1 MKAES
6 TTKPNKVA
14 VDRIGDKAIIH
25 LFDNIVNTVND
36 EGIEIY
42 EYDYYT
48 IEIPFRPSLESIVLD
63 DFDGWV
69 LEAKK
74 GISILTPSDADKIL
88 LLEVAVLEIAEMI
101 SEVSIND

>member
-25 LFDNIVNTVND
+25 LFDNILNTVND

-42 EYDYYT
+42 ESDHLT
-48 IEIPFRPSLESIVLD
+48 LEIPFRPGLETIVLS
-63 DFDGWV
+63 DFEGWV
-69 LEAKK
+69 IEAKK
-74 GISILTPSDADKIL
+74 GNDIYTPSNEDKML
-88 LLEVAVLEIAEMI
+88 LLEAAVLELAEMI

>member
-25 LFDNIVNTVND
+25 LFDNILNTVND
-36 EGIEIY
+36 EGIEVF

-48 IEIPFRPSLESIVLD
+48 MEIPFRPSLESIVLD

-69 LEAKK
+69 REAQVE
-74 GISILTPSDADKIL
+74 IEVEPTLDEMNRADIDYL
-88 LLEVAVLEIAEMI
+88 AIMMEVDL
-101 SEVSIND
+101 

>member
-25 LFDNIVNTVND
+25 LFDNILNTVND
-36 EGIEIY
+36 AGIEIY

-48 IEIPFRPSLESIVLD
+48 LEIPFRPSLESIVLD

-69 LEAKK
+69 QEAQVE
-74 GISILTPSDADKIL
+74 IDVEPTIDEMNRADIDYLSIMM
-88 LLEVAVLEIAEMI
+88 EVDL
-101 SEVSIND
+101 

>member
-14 VDRIGDKAIIH
+14 VDKIGDKAIIH

-36 EGIEIY
+36 EGIEVF

-48 IEIPFRPSLESIVLD
+48 LEIPFRPSLESIVLD
-63 DFDGWV
+63 DFNGWV
-69 LEAKK
+69 QEAQVE
-74 GISILTPSDADKIL
+74 IEVEPTLDEMNRADVDYLTIMM
-88 LLEVAVLEIAEMI
+88 EVDL
-101 SEVSIND
+101 